1 MLPDF
6 KLFYKATVI
15 KTVQYW
21 HKNRH
26 KDQENITESP
36 EIKNLPAGTGDTV
49 LIPDLGKIPHAM
61 EQLSLRATTTEPM
74 L

>member
-26 KDQENITESP
+26 KDQENIIESP

-49 LIPDLGKIPHAM
+49 LIRDLGRSHMPW
-61 EQLSLRATTTEPM
+61 SN
-74 L
+74 